1 MSICVLCQKPFT
13 ASDTIIEQRLIA
25 DTEFCNTKVPLAMNF
40 SDSSL
45 LKFYSEIDSKL
56 LKRVVSY
63 IGLNVWC
70 INNRNNSYLSA
81 NCEYHLKWMK
91 QMSRY

>member
-1 MSICVLCQKPFT
+1 MSVK
-13 ASDTIIEQRLIA
+13 TIQPNDGSFIL
-25 DTEFCNTKVPLAMNF
+25 LAINF

-45 LKFYSEIDSKL
+45 LRFYSEIDSKL
-56 LKRVVSY
+56 LKRIVSH
-63 IGLNVWC
+63 IGLNVYY

>member
-1 MSICVLCQKPFT
+1 MTVLESTHQAIQAAVSSMSVKTIHPNDV
-13 ASDTIIEQRLIA
+13 ASS
-25 DTEFCNTKVPLAMNF
+25 FSHLAMNF

-81 NCEYHLKWMK
+81 NCEYHWKWMK
-91 QMSRY
+91 QMSRS